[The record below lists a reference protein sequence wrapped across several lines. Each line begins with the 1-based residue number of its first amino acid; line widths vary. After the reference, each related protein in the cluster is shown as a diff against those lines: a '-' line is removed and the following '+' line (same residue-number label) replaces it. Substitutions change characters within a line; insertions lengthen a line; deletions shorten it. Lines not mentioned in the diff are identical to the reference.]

1 LLLAGSWGELDSS
14 PQSPHSLPALSAGQ
28 PIWWEKTLL
37 LFPSLISNPLAIP
50 EMVFPLLQQVSM
62 AEIQRAQRA
71 EKEQD
76 KIRTTMKARMDFLD
90 FE

>member
-1 LLLAGSWGELDSS
+1 
-14 PQSPHSLPALSAGQ
+14 
-28 PIWWEKTLL
+28 
-37 LFPSLISNPLAIP
+37 
-50 EMVFPLLQQVSM
+50 MQQVSLQ
-62 AEIQRAQRA
+62 EIQRAKKA

>member
-1 LLLAGSWGELDSS
+1 MCCL
-14 PQSPHSLPALSAGQ
+14 
-28 PIWWEKTLL
+28 
-37 LFPSLISNPLAIP
+37 
-50 EMVFPLLQQVSM
+50 VQQVSLS
-62 AEIQRAQRA
+62 EIERAQKD

>member
-1 LLLAGSWGELDSS
+1 
-14 PQSPHSLPALSAGQ
+14 
-28 PIWWEKTLL
+28 
-37 LFPSLISNPLAIP
+37 
-50 EMVFPLLQQVSM
+50 M